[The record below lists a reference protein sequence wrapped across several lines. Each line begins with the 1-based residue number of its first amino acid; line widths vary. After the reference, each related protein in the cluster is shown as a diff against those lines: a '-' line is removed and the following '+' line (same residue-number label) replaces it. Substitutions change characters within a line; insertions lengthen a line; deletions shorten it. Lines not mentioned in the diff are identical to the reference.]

1 MNAAGTVAPRG
12 LFRDREAARANTL
25 VLMWTCAGWLGS
37 FALMGAHSA
46 VQNTVGVLL
55 CAHTMVLAAYLI
67 HEAAHQTLFAPHWAN
82 AAAGE
87 TMNFIAGSSY
97 ASFERIRHMHIR
109 HHLDRADLTCFD
121 FKGLL
126 RRRPGVRRLLQILEW
141 CYIPA
146 TELLMHGQ
154 IILRPLFVPSQRRHL
169 PRVAAMLV
177 VRCAL
182 LTLLGLWSWKALIL
196 YCVAVLLFL
205 HVLNFFDAF
214 HHTFEQ
220 YAVAADE
227 ALPAH
232 DRDRAFE
239 HANTYSN
246 VISRRHPWLN
256 LLILNFGYHNAHHHR
271 ASAPWYRL
279 PALHQDLY
287 GEEPGGMLPLSD
299 LCRTW
304 ACNRVRRVH
313 SDDYGAP
320 SPGPRGADRFV
331 GAHGVSFL
339 TVV

>member
-1 MNAAGTVAPRG
+1 MNQPGIVAPRG
-12 LFRDREAARANTL
+12 LFRDREAALANTS
-25 VLMWTCAGWLGS
+25 VIVWTCAGWLGS

-46 VQNTVGVLL
+46 VLNAAGVLL
-55 CAHTMVLAAYLI
+55 CVHTMVLAAYLI
-67 HEAAHQTLFAPHWAN
+67 HEAAHQTLFAPHRAN
-82 AAAGE
+82 TVAGE

-121 FKGLL
+121 LKGLL
-126 RRRPGVRRLLQILEW
+126 RRRPGVRRVLQMLEW
-141 CYIPA
+141 CFIPA
-146 TELLMHGQ
+146 AELLMHGQ
-154 IILRPLFVPSQRRHL
+154 IILRPLFVASQRRHL
-169 PRVAAMLV
+169 PRVAGMIV

-182 LTLLGLWSWKALIL
+182 LALLGLWSLKALLL
-196 YCVAVLLFL
+196 YGIAVLLFL

-220 YAVAADE
+220 FAVAADE
-227 ALPAH
+227 PVAPN

-279 PALHQDLY
+279 PSLHRDLY
-287 GEEPGGMLPLSD
+287 GERPGGILPISQLW
-299 LCRTW
+299 RTW
-304 ACNRVRRVH
+304 AGNRVRRVYA
-313 SDDYGAP
+313 DDYGAP